1 MLKAITKSFQGGGAS
16 YILLFLVLGII
27 PLFVKNPYLLHVL
40 IMLYFFTY
48 LGGGWNILGGY
59 AGQFS
64 LGHATFFGIGA
75 YASTLIYLHLGT
87 TPWLGML
94 IGGVISMLVGVFVGF
109 LCFRYGVRG
118 VYFVLITLCFNEIVR
133 LIFINWGMSGGPSG
147 ILIPLK
153 GNSFWNF
160 QFTDKIL
167 YYYIMLSMMALM
179 ILATW
184 RIEKNRIGDY
194 MIAIREDE
202 DASEA
207 LGIDTTRYKLIS
219 MAISCFTMALGGTFY
234 AQYMLYIQPDI
245 TIGIPLSIQIIFGPI
260 VGGMGTIWGP
270 LIGATILTAFSEVSR
285 VTIGQ
290 YRGMHLMVYGVFII
304 LIMLYMPHGLL
315 PGLKGLYR
323 KILGEKKVFSE
334 TRRS

>member
-1 MLKAITKSFQGGGAS
+1 MMKALIKLSQRDVIH
-16 YILLFLVLGII
+16 YIVLFLILGII
-27 PLFVKNPYLLHVL
+27 PLFIKNPYLLHVL
-40 IMLYFFTY
+40 IMLYFLTY

-59 AGQFS
+59 TGQFS

-75 YASTLIYLHLGT
+75 YASTLLYLYWGIP
-87 TPWLGML
+87 PWVGML
-94 IGGVISMLVGVFVGF
+94 IGGVISMLVGIFVGF

-133 LIFINWGMSGGPSG
+133 LIFINWKMSGGPSG

-153 GNSFWNF
+153 GNSFLNF
-160 QFTDKIL
+160 QFTDKIP
-167 YYYIMLSMMALM
+167 YYYIMLLMTILM
-179 ILATW
+179 ILTTW
-184 RIEKNRIGDY
+184 RIEKNWLGDY

-207 LGIDTTRYKLIS
+207 LGIDTTRYKLIP
-219 MAISCFTMALGGTFY
+219 MAISCFAMALGGTFY

-270 LIGATILTAFSEVSR
+270 LIGATILTAFSEISR

-315 PGLKGLYR
+315 TGLKGLYG
-323 KILGEKKVFSE
+323 KIFGEKKVFWE
-334 TRRS
+334 T

>member
-1 MLKAITKSFQGGGAS
+1 MTKVLTKVFQKDITCYVVFFL
-16 YILLFLVLGII
+16 ILGVI
-27 PLFVKNPYLLHVL
+27 PVFIKNPYLLHVL

-48 LGGGWNILGGY
+48 LGESWNVLGGY
-59 AGQFS
+59 TGQFS

-75 YASTLIYLHLGT
+75 YASTLIYLHWGT

-94 IGGVISMLVGVFVGF
+94 IGGVISMSVGVFVGF

-133 LIFINWGMSGGPSG
+133 LIFINWNMSGGPSG
-147 ILIPLK
+147 ILIPLEA
-153 GNSFWNF
+153 NSFWNF
-160 QFTDKIL
+160 QFMDKMP
-167 YYYIMLSMMALM
+167 YYYIMLMMMTLM
-179 ILATW
+179 ILTTW
-184 RIEKNRIGDY
+184 RIEKNRLGDY

-245 TIGIPLSIQIIFGPI
+245 TIGIPLSIQIIFSPI
-260 VGGMGTIWGP
+260 VGGMGTIWGS
-270 LIGATILTAFSEVSR
+270 LVGAAVLTIFSEISR

-290 YRGMHLMVYGVFII
+290 YRGMHLMVYGMFII
-304 LIMLYMPHGLL
+304 LIMIYMPHGLL
-315 PGLKGLYR
+315 PSLKGAY
-323 KILGEKKVFSE
+323 EKLA
-334 TRRS
+334 TGRNRRGRR